1 MRLSLPIIVVPNVAL
16 LDNHQEELADELERQ
31 GYVTKATPR
40 YYFPSSSISS
50 IPKLTS
56 HSTLASA
63 ICTASEKAKQPRVPR
78 SDQPRSLPGGL
89 ASIADALAGYEI
101 DSDDYDD
108 DEEGGVKLDD
118 KDPEVE
124 IGREEEAKSM
134 LD

>member
-1 MRLSLPIIVVPNVAL
+1 MTN
-16 LDNHQEELADELERQ
+16 
-31 GYVTKATPR
+31 
-40 YYFPSSSISS
+40 
-50 IPKLTS
+50 
-56 HSTLASA
+56 A
-63 ICTASEKAKQPRVPR
+63 IRAASEKARQGHVPR
-78 SDQPRSLPGGL
+78 DERHRSLPGGL

-118 KDPEVE
+118 RDPEVE